1 MEGASADSS
10 NRAGDQAG
18 SGPPLIDPQR
28 ALLDML
34 GVATAISGASDLA
47 SLLQSILTT
56 SRQLTASD
64 AGSIYL
70 IDESSGA
77 TTPSLLFAAFQNSSL
92 EQQLAFG
99 EDREEEDDLRQLRYP
114 ITPERLVGWCVLSGE
129 LLNIPDAYAIAPDCP
144 YRFDESFDRR
154 FDYRAVSVLVV
165 PLRTTEG
172 TVVGVMQL
180 INRKHDPG
188 ARITPATAADL
199 VRPFDRFD
207 QQLIEA
213 LASLAAVCVERTR
226 LLEGQQ
232 KQIDSMISLL
242 AGAIDAK
249 SPHTGRH
256 CSRVPELA
264 LMLAEAAEACESGP
278 LGEFHFTDEKD
289 WREFRA
295 AAWLHDCGKISTPE
309 AVVDKATKLETAYN
323 RIHEIRTRFEVLLR
337 DARIAQ
343 LEAQLAGGDGQQ
355 LQQEYERRAQQLQ
368 EDFRFV
374 AACNLGSEGMDPEAL
389 ERLRQLAGVTW
400 WRHFDD
406 RLGLGWEEASRC
418 TEPVAALPAPEPLL
432 ADKPRHRIPRP
443 PEELPDS
450 SWQFTMQA
458 PELLYNQGEIHNL
471 SILRGTLTPEEL
483 YKIREHMIHTIV
495 MLESISFPPA
505 MSRVAAIA
513 GSHHETLTGSGYP
526 RGLAAEQLSVPARI
540 LAIADIF
547 EALTASDRP
556 YKLGK
561 TLSEAVGILAGF
573 RDRSHIDPH
582 LFDLFLRSGV
592 YLSYAQRFL
601 PAHQIDPVD
610 IHQHLR

>member
-1 MEGASADSS
+1 MS
-10 NRAGDQAG
+10 DQAYPQVSG
-18 SGPPLIDPQR
+18 SSAIDPQR
-28 ALLDML
+28 ALLHIL
-34 GVATAISGASDLA
+34 SVATAISGASDLA
-47 SLLQSILTT
+47 SLLQSILST

-70 IDESSGA
+70 IDESTDAS
-77 TTPSLLFAAFQNSSL
+77 SRCLLFAALQNSSL
-92 EQQLAFG
+92 EQQMVLGDDMGG
-99 EDREEEDDLRQLRYP
+99 EEGLSQLRYP
-114 ITPERLVGWCVLSGE
+114 ITPDRLAGWCVLSGE
-129 LLNIPDAYAIAPDCP
+129 LLNIPDAYAISPDCP
-144 YRFDESFDRR
+144 YRFDESFDRQ
-154 FDYRAVSVLVV
+154 FAYRAVSVMVV

-180 INRKHDPG
+180 INRKHDPS
-188 ARITPATAADL
+188 ARITPATVATQ
-199 VRPFDRFD
+199 VRPYDDFD

-213 LASLAAVCVERTR
+213 LASLAAVSVERTR

-232 KQIDSMISLL
+232 KQIDSMISML

-264 LMLAEAAEACESGP
+264 MMLAEEAESCESGP
-278 LGEFHFTDEKD
+278 LGDFRFADQKD
-289 WREFRA
+289 WNEFRA
-295 AAWLHDCGKISTPE
+295 AAWLHDCGKISMPE
-309 AVVDKATKLETAYN
+309 AVVDKATKLETTFN

-343 LEAQLAGGDGQQ
+343 LEGQLAGGDSEQ

-374 AACNLGSEGMDPEAL
+374 ATCNLGSEGMDPAAL
-389 ERLRQLAGVTW
+389 ERLRQLAEVTW

-418 TEPVAALPAPEPLL
+418 TEPVEALPALEPLL

-443 PEELPDS
+443 AEELPDPS
-450 SWQFTMQA
+450 FRFTMQA

-483 YKIREHMIHTIV
+483 YKIREHMIRTIV
-495 MLESISFPPA
+495 MLESIYFPPG
-505 MSRVAAIA
+505 MSRVAEIA

-526 RGLAAEQLSVPARI
+526 RGLVAEQLSVPARI

-561 TLSEAVGILAGF
+561 TLSEAVKILAGF
-573 RDRSHIDPH
+573 RDRSHIDPD

-592 YLSYAQRFL
+592 YLRYAERFL
-601 PAHQIDPVD
+601 PEHQIDPVD

>member
-1 MEGASADSS
+1 
-10 NRAGDQAG
+10 
-18 SGPPLIDPQR
+18 
-28 ALLDML
+28 
-34 GVATAISGASDLA
+34 
-47 SLLQSILTT
+47 
-56 SRQLTASD
+56 
-64 AGSIYL
+64 
-70 IDESSGA
+70 
-77 TTPSLLFAAFQNSSL
+77 
-92 EQQLAFG
+92 
-99 EDREEEDDLRQLRYP
+99 
-114 ITPERLVGWCVLSGE
+114 
-129 LLNIPDAYAIAPDCP
+129 
-144 YRFDESFDRR
+144 
-154 FDYRAVSVLVV
+154 
-165 PLRTTEG
+165 
-172 TVVGVMQL
+172 
-180 INRKHDPG
+180 
-188 ARITPATAADL
+188 
-199 VRPFDRFD
+199 
-207 QQLIEA
+207 
-213 LASLAAVCVERTR
+213 VERTR

-278 LGEFHFTDEKD
+278 LEEFRFADEKD

-309 AVVDKATKLETAYN
+309 AVVDKATKLETTCN

-343 LEAQLAGGDGQQ
+343 LEAQLAGGDAQR
-355 LQQEYERRAQQLQ
+355 LQQQYDRHAQQLQ

-374 AACNLGSEGMDPEAL
+374 ASCNLGSEGMDPEAL

-418 TEPVAALPAPEPLL
+418 TEPVAPLPAPEPLL

-443 PEELPDS
+443 PEELPDP
-450 SWQFTMQA
+450 SWRFTLQA

-495 MLESISFPPA
+495 MLESICFPPA

-513 GSHHETLTGSGYP
+513 GAHHETLTGTGYP
-526 RGLAAEQLSVPARI
+526 RGLVAEQLSVPARI

-573 RDRSHIDPH
+573 RDRSHIDPD
-582 LFDLFLRSGV
+582 LFELFLRSGV
-592 YLSYAQRFL
+592 YLRYAQRFL